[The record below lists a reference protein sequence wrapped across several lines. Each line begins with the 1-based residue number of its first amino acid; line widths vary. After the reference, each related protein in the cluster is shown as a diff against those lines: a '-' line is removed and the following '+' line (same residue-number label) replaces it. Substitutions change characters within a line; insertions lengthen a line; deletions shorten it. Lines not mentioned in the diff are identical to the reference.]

1 MIQNVYTPNDFPLLT
16 SDSAMIQAAVDE
28 AAKYGTRVE
37 IPRYNARTGK
47 CLWELNQT
55 VLLHTGSQ
63 VLLDNCHIR
72 LQDQAY
78 INFFTNSGAPKYKD
92 VVRLADRQYDISLTG
107 RGNPILDGGR
117 PCPFWE
123 GDFNIYDENGCF
135 VKVVPE
141 IHGVRTMFE
150 VIGLRFI
157 NVERITVSGIRF
169 INNRYWAMS
178 FWYCSYGTVRDI
190 SIEAENQV
198 PCQDGVDLRL
208 GVHNFLVEN
217 VDGWIGDD
225 TVALT
230 ALDQDQFPTE
240 GLSNDIHDIIIR
252 NIRSRQT
259 GECDLIRILPRGG
272 TQIYN
277 VLIDGVF
284 DLTEPHEEKRPLAA
298 IRVGDIC
305 DYTSRRSKLGEC
317 RNLII
322 RNVITRARFGAYIA
336 DTLSDS
342 VFDNLKIYGDGGI
355 AMYFNGCTMKNVK
368 VRDLAYDVTA
378 EVPDTDKP
386 YQEIFHRVKLDELNA
401 VHFQNCTGENIRFEG
416 LITGKKL
423 THVFGGNSPMTI
435 RLSGLQTLDPEIKLT
450 SCTIVEQ

>member
-1 MIQNVYTPNDFPLLT
+1 MIKNVYTPNDFLDKS

-28 AAKYGTRVE
+28 AAKYGARVE

-47 CLWELNQT
+47 CLWELDQT

-92 VVRLADRQYDISLTG
+92 AVRLADRQYDISLIG

-141 IHGVRTMFE
+141 IQGVRTMFE

-190 SIEAENQV
+190 SIESENNV

-230 ALDQDQFPTE
+230 ALDQDQFPIE
-240 GLSNDIHDIIIR
+240 GLTNDIHDIIIR
-252 NIRSRQT
+252 NVRSRQT

-284 DLTEPHEEKRPLAA
+284 DLTDPHEEKRPLAA

-305 DYTSRRSKLGEC
+305 DYTSRRTKLGEC
-317 RNLII
+317 RNLTI
-322 RNVITRARFGAYIA
+322 RNVVTRARFGAYIA

-342 VFDNLKIYGDGGI
+342 VFDNLKLYGDGGI
-355 AMYFNGCTMKNVK
+355 AMYFNGCTLKNVK

-378 EVPDTDKP
+378 EAPDTDKP
-386 YQEIFHRVKLDELNA
+386 YEEIFHRVKLDELNA
-401 VHFQNCTGENIRFEG
+401 VHFQNCTGENVIFDGVTAGR
-416 LITGKKL
+416 KL
-423 THVFGGNSPMTI
+423 THVFGGNSPLTLKATNLE
-435 RLSGLQTLDPEIKLT
+435 RLDPDTRLT
-450 SCTIVEQ
+450 SCAEIR